1 VLDEKGEKLAKWD
14 VNKIWDEE
22 LFFLLYEKFFP

>member
-1 VLDEKGEKLAKWD
+1 LDEKGEKLAKWD
-14 VNKIWDEE
+14 VNAIRDEE